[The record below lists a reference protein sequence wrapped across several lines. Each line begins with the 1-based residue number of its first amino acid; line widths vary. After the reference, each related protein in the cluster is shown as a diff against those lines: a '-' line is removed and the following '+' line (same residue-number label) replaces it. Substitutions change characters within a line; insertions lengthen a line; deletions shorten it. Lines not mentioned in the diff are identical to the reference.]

1 MAILE
6 PTNLLLLAC
15 ALIYALIGEREEAL
29 ILLLFVAAI
38 SLLDAMQQRRSQR
51 ALAELARLS
60 SPRVRVLRGGLA
72 LELDPEQLQLGDLL
86 RLEEGDRVAA
96 DAQLRQGVGLWLDQS
111 LLTGESLPVQVSQC
125 GQLIRAGSLVVSG
138 RGLAE
143 VVAVGEATE
152 LGRLGRSLAGVMPP
166 PTRLQRHTRRL
177 TARLTLLALALCAAL
192 ALLQGSLSGD
202 WSTAL
207 LAALALALAVLPNEI
222 PVVMALFLA
231 LGALRLARIGVLAR
245 WPAAVESLGSA
256 TLLAVDKTGTLTENR
271 MAVQQLL
278 SWPQAAL
285 WQAGEPLQEPWH
297 RLLELAVLA
306 SRHDPVDAMEQAIE
320 RLAQAELQHS
330 EHLHPDW
337 PLLREYPL
345 SPDLLVFSQLWSDAD
360 GRWQIAAK
368 GAPEA
373 IAQLCH
379 LAPERSA
386 ALLQAA
392 ADLAA
397 QGLRV
402 LAVASGLDGA
412 PRHPAGSEVPALAD
426 RASPAAIAA
435 DSSAAAA
442 SPPPVPLPPVPS
454 PVPPPVPSP
463 PVPPAQAAG
472 ACWPPLRQPSAAA
485 PAAEAALSASQ
496 QRAVAS
502 HAASSDHPAD
512 SDRPAEAV
520 HDYLFEPIGLVGLA
534 DPLRPEVAAAIARAR
549 GAGIRVVMITGDAP
563 QTARAIAAQA
573 GLPAGPVLTGADLQA
588 LQIDAGTD
596 RGPAALRSALAAVS
610 VFARVLPQQK
620 LQIVRALQAAG
631 ELVAMTG
638 DGVNDA
644 AALKA
649 ADIGVA
655 MGRRGTA
662 VAREAADLVLL
673 ADDFSSL
680 VEAIALGRRIEANLQ
695 RALGY
700 TLAIH
705 LPIAAISLVPLL
717 LPDQPLLLLPVHIAL
732 LHLVIDPACTVVF
745 EALPA
750 AAGLMRQPPASPQA
764 PLFGPA
770 IRRRALLQGGVMAG
784 CGLLIA
790 CWPDLSVID
799 RRSLLFTLLL
809 LGAGVLV
816 WLHGEPRS
824 RLSQLGAAI
833 GLGLWLLLQAIPGL
847 NALLQLRPLPQLLP
861 LLLPLL
867 LPVALL
873 LLWAGLG
880 RRGSAREA
888 QPPLPPAPA
897 PAARP

>member
-15 ALIYALIGEREEAL
+15 ALIYGLIGEPQEAL
-29 ILLLFVAAI
+29 ILLGFVAAI
-38 SLLDAMQQRRSQR
+38 SLLDAWQQHRSQR

-60 SPRVRVLRGGLA
+60 SPRARVQRNGVD
-72 LELDPEQLQLGDLL
+72 LELPPEEVQRGDLL
-86 RLEEGDRVAA
+86 RLDEGDRVAA
-96 DAQLRQGVGLWLDQS
+96 DALLREGVGMWLDTS
-111 LLTGESLPVQVSQC
+111 LLTGESLPVEVSQPA
-125 GQLIRAGSLVVSG
+125 QVIRAGSLVASG

-152 LGRLGRSLAGVMPP
+152 LGRLGRSLASVTPP

-177 TARLTLLALALCAAL
+177 TARLTVGALALCACL
-192 ALLQGSLSGD
+192 AVLQGGLSGD

-222 PVVMALFLA
+222 PVVLALFLA

-245 WPAAVESLGSA
+245 RPAAVESLGSA
-256 TLLAVDKTGTLTENR
+256 TVLAVDKTGTLTENR

-278 SWPQAAL
+278 TWPDGAL
-285 WQAGEPLQEPWH
+285 WQAGEPLEEPWH

-320 RLAQAELQHS
+320 RLAHAELHHS

-337 PLLREYPL
+337 PLLRDYPL
-345 SPDLLVFSQLWSDAD
+345 SPDLLVFSQLWCDAN
-360 GRWQIAAK
+360 GQWQIAAK

-379 LAPERSA
+379 LPPERSA

-392 ADLAA
+392 EALAT

-412 PRHPAGSEVPALAD
+412 PRHPKLATSGDGEPAAAEVP
-426 RASPAAIAA
+426 P
-435 DSSAAAA
+435 
-442 SPPPVPLPPVPS
+442 
-454 PVPPPVPSP
+454 
-463 PVPPAQAAG
+463 G
-472 ACWPPLRQPSAAA
+472 
-485 PAAEAALSASQ
+485 
-496 QRAVAS
+496 
-502 HAASSDHPAD
+502 
-512 SDRPAEAV
+512 AV

-534 DPLRPEVAAAIARAR
+534 DPLRSDVPAAIALAR

-563 QTARAIAAQA
+563 QTARAIADQA
-573 GLPAGPVLTGADLQA
+573 GLPAGPVLTGSDLQA
-588 LQIDAGTD
+588 PEADGWNQVLA
-596 RGPAALRSALAAVS
+596 RGGGDTAEQGLSSVS

-631 ELVAMTG
+631 EVVAMTG

-644 AALKA
+644 PALKA

-655 MGRRGTA
+655 MGKRGTA
-662 VAREAADLVLL
+662 VARESADLVLL
-673 ADDFSSL
+673 GDDFGSL
-680 VEAIALGRRIEANLQ
+680 VKAIALGRRIEANLH

-705 LPIAAISLVPLL
+705 LPIAAVSLLPLL
-717 LPDQPLLLLPVHIAL
+717 LPGQPLLLLPVHIAL

-750 AAGLMRQPPASPQA
+750 TPGLMQVPPRPPDA
-764 PLFGPA
+764 PLFGPTTW
-770 IRRRALLQGGVMAG
+770 RHALVQGGVMAA
-784 CGLLIA
+784 LALAIA
-790 CWPDLSVID
+790 FWPDLSVVD

-809 LGAGVLV
+809 LGGGVLV
-816 WLHGEPRS
+816 WLNGEPRS
-824 RLSQLGAAI
+824 RISQLGGAI
-833 GLGLWLLLQAIPGL
+833 GLGLWLLVQVIPGL
-847 NALLQLRPLPQLLP
+847 NSLLLLRPLKEITPWVLLVALVI
-861 LLLPLL
+861 LLLSDRFSTST
-867 LPVALL
+867 
-873 LLWAGLG
+873 G
-880 RRGSAREA
+880 
-888 QPPLPPAPA
+888 LPPPPFAN
-897 PAARP
+897 R